1 MPWGRGPRTQQVA
14 ARRADTRWTEG
25 VLAAKADGLWGA
37 PCGGALLLAALGAL
51 GEHQEPPS
59 YPKVLLET
67 PLPLLPELLVSL
79 GARIPSCDQRWDD
92 PLRFTIK
99 IKIHL

>member
-1 MPWGRGPRTQQVA
+1 MTCGEHP
-14 ARRADTRWTEG
+14 
-25 VLAAKADGLWGA
+25 L
-37 PCGGALLLAALGAL
+37 GGALLLAALGAL

-59 YPKVLLET
+59 HPKVLLEA
-67 PLPLLPELLVSL
+67 PPPPSRAPCEL